1 MTESSGCQVRE
12 LLPASLAPMDDVL
25 KQVLCKNPDIG
36 PRTLAWGFVGS
47 EATDALRNVL
57 DCDVFE
63 LVAQG
68 WCVAKELQEYSDPAR
83 HPPGERSI
91 VYLGKHSFV
100 KTVHPVL
107 DVMVESTRC
116 ASLRFTLEL
125 AANFRSVALSIS
137 DGRITGAGAG
147 DGDVGIELKYGEV
160 TLLAKE
166 TRKVP
171 FPARIDFKAPGLL
184 IARAPETKAQG
195 SR

>member
-12 LLPASLAPMDDVL
+12 LLPASLASMDDL
-25 KQVLCKNPDIG
+25 MKQALCKDSDIR
-36 PRTLAWGFVGS
+36 PRTLAWGFIGS
-47 EATDALRNVL
+47 EATDALRSVL
-57 DCDVFE
+57 DCEVFE

-68 WCVAKELQEYSDPAR
+68 WCVAKELREYSDPAR

-107 DVMVESTRC
+107 DVTIESIKC
-116 ASLRFTLEL
+116 PSLRFTLEL
-125 AANFRSVALSIS
+125 AANFRSVALSIT
-137 DGRITGAGAG
+137 GGCITGAGAG
-147 DGDVGIELKYGEV
+147 DGDVGIQLKYGDA
-160 TLLAKE
+160 TLLDKE

-184 IARAPETKAQG
+184 I
-195 SR
+195 SRSP

>member
-12 LLPASLAPMDDVL
+12 LLPASFSPMEDVL
-25 KQVLCKNPDIG
+25 KQALCKDPGIG
-36 PRTLAWGFVGS
+36 PRTLAWGFIGS
-47 EATDALRNVL
+47 EATGALRSVL

-63 LVAQG
+63 LVAHG
-68 WCVAKELQEYSDPAR
+68 WCVAKELLEYSDPAR

-91 VYLGKHSFV
+91 VHLGKHSFV

-107 DVMVESTRC
+107 DVTIDSIKC

-147 DGDVGIELKYGEV
+147 DGDVGIQLKYGEA
-160 TLLAKE
+160 TLLDKE

-171 FPARIDFKAPGLL
+171 FPARIDFKAPGLP
-184 IARAPETKAQG
+184 IARTPGTKVQG

>member
-1 MTESSGCQVRE
+1 
-12 LLPASLAPMDDVL
+12 MDDVM
-25 KQVLCKNPDIG
+25 KQALCKDSSIDPHK
-36 PRTLAWGFVGS
+36 LAWGFIGS
-47 EATDALRNVL
+47 EGAAALRSVL

-68 WCVAKELQEYSDPAR
+68 WCVAEELREYSDPAT

-147 DGDVGIELKYGEV
+147 DGDVGMQLKYGEV

-166 TRKVP
+166 TRKVR
-171 FPARIDFKAPGLL
+171 FPARIDFKAPGLP
-184 IARAPETKAQG
+184 ITRTAETKAQG

>member
-12 LLPASLAPMDDVL
+12 LLPASLSSMDEVL
-25 KQVLCKNPDIG
+25 KQELCKDPKIG

-47 EATDALRNVL
+47 EATDALRGVL

-68 WCVAKELQEYSDPAR
+68 WCVAEKLREYSDPAR

-91 VYLGKHSFV
+91 VHLGEHSFV

-107 DVMVESTRC
+107 DVMIESTRC
-116 ASLRFTLEL
+116 ASLRFTLDL
-125 AANFRSVALSIS
+125 AANFRGVALSIT

-147 DGDVGIELKYGEV
+147 DGDVGIQLKYGEV
-160 TLLAKE
+160 TLLDKE
-166 TRKVP
+166 TRKVA

-184 IARAPETKAQG
+184 IG
-195 SR
+195 